1 MNNQNPTIE
10 LSEEQTSEI
19 REIWNLQALKL
30 NHEDYL
36 FIKVKLGRNQAKLS
50 KNQIYRMTMTLAG
63 TGYEDIPE
71 WLLELIDP

>member
-1 MNNQNPTIE
+1 MNNQNPTIA
-10 LSEEQTSEI
+10 LSQEQTKEI
-19 REIWNLQALKL
+19 RAIWNSQESKL

-50 KNQIYRMTMTLAG
+50 KNQIYRMTMTLAE
-63 TGYEDIPE
+63 TGYESIPE